1 MGKNS
6 SIGVVGSMDEN
17 TMLVRDETPPSLGLN
32 ISRTFSNLK
41 RAPKEVIERMKKVG
55 GSSVEGNRQIIGG

>member
-1 MGKNS
+1 
-6 SIGVVGSMDEN
+6 MDEN